1 MIERITLFRCLTNW
15 TLWFLGWT
23 ILSSRWRTILSSWGW
38 AILSRWWAILSCL
51 RRVILLSWGRAVLL
65 YWWRT
70 TSSSRRTILVSG
82 NWTECWRWT
91 IFLSRNRAI
100 RRHSSSS
107 HRDSNCA
114 SCVWVIIATSWCSWH
129 WGGRGRDSNCG
140 SWWVYSNWW
149 TTWYSQTIW
158 TSSKTTVIVVSL
170 ANSLLLRVSFGL
182 LLSMS
187 LFRFVK
193 CLKNTNGASDGES
206 TVLRCCWTWSM
217 RLILTLT
224 TLALTD
230 LSELSIW
237 YWT

>member
-82 NWTECWRWT
+82 SWTECWRWT

-100 RRHSSSS
+100 RRHSRSS
-107 HRDSNCA
+107 H
-114 SCVWVIIATSWCSWH
+114 
-129 WGGRGRDSNCG
+129 RDSNCG

-182 LLSMS
+182 FLGMS
-187 LFRFVK
+187 LFSLVK
-193 CLKNTNGASDGES
+193 CLKNTNGTSDGES
-206 TVLRCCWTWSM
+206 TVLRCYWTWSM
-217 RLILTLT
+217 RLVLTLT

-237 YWT
+237 